1 MRILIIENG
10 YKDLVNSRFPLGDYF
25 KTKGHSVVYSCPRS
39 PVNSGVYNINVS
51 RSKFSLFQLITA
63 VFKLIK
69 IEKEE
74 EIEAVLSFRL
84 TSNILNYFSSFFKRK
99 NRVAVITGLGYSFV
113 YDNLKYKILK
123 CIISFFYRLAERRLS
138 IIAQN
143 PDDLVDLGVKNG
155 KVILGSGISENTI
168 VNILDNNKRDSLNLL
183 FVGRLLKSKGIERAI
198 NVFKEI
204 QKSNKNV
211 KLIIAGDIDKDNPD
225 SVSAEYLS
233 TVKELSGVEY
243 LSYVDNMQS
252 VYSNCEILLFPSL
265 YREGVPR
272 VIIESLSYGLTV
284 ITMDMPGCR
293 ETINKNGILVKDDYV
308 SEASSYIRSISNEDL
323 NINKYESLK
332 IFKEKF
338 SRLIIFPKYLKE
350 ISSINKIN

>member
-25 KTKGHSVVYSCPRS
+25 KTKGHSVVYSCPKS

-63 VFKLIK
+63 LFKLIK
-69 IEKEE
+69 IEKKE

-113 YDNLKYKILK
+113 YNNIKYKILK

-143 PDDLVDLGVKNG
+143 PDDLVDLGIKNG
-155 KVILGSGISENTI
+155 KVILGSGISENTF

-225 SVSAEYLS
+225 SVSAEYLL
-233 TVKELSGVEY
+233 TVKEIKGVEY
-243 LSYVDNMQS
+243 LCYVDNMQS
-252 VYSNCEILLFPSL
+252 VYSNCDILLFPSL

-308 SEASSYIRSISNEDL
+308 SEASSYIRSISKEDL
-323 NINKYESLK
+323 NINKHESLK

>member
-1 MRILIIENG
+1 MKILLIENG
-10 YKDLVNSRFPLGDYF
+10 YRDLVNSRFPLGDYF
-25 KTKGHSVVYSCPRS
+25 KTKGHSVVYSCPNS

-63 VFKLIK
+63 LFKLIK
-69 IEKEE
+69 IEKKE

-113 YDNLKYKILK
+113 YNNIKYKILK
-123 CIISFFYRLAERRLS
+123 CIISFFYRLAERRLT

-143 PDDLVDLGVKNG
+143 PDDLVDLGIKNG
-155 KVILGSGISENTI
+155 KVILGSGISENTF

-225 SVSAEYLS
+225 SVSVEYLS
-233 TVKELSGVEY
+233 TVKEIKGVEY
-243 LSYVDNMQS
+243 LSYVDNIQS
-252 VYSNCEILLFPSL
+252 VYSNCDILLFPSF

-293 ETINKNGILVKDDYV
+293 ETINKNGILVKYDYV
-308 SEASSYIRSISNEDL
+308 FEASRYIQSISKEDL
-323 NINKYESLK
+323 KANKNESLK

-338 SRLIIFPKYLKE
+338 SRSVIFPKYLKE
-350 ISSINKIN
+350 ISSKNKFN